1 MTDSRIC
8 SIGLALAAMLGL
20 QACDTTNA
28 QVPALAV
35 RSLDRGVL
43 SGNLGDA
50 LDPKARKLA
59 AEAEYRA
66 LESGQ
71 TGLPVSWKLTDRV
84 YGNVVPQQPYSV
96 GSVNCRRYVHTIN
109 AKGDVRSATGTACR
123 GEDGI
128 WLPLS

>member
-1 MTDSRIC
+1 M
-8 SIGLALAAMLGL
+8 ALVATLGL

-35 RSLDRGVL
+35 QSLDRGVL
-43 SGNLGDA
+43 SGKLGDT

-71 TGLPVSWKLTDRV
+71 TGLPVPWKLSDKV
-84 YGNVVPQQPYSV
+84 FGNVIPQQPYSV

-109 AKGDVRSATGTACR
+109 AKGEVRSAAGTACR
-123 GEDGI
+123 GDDGV
-128 WLPLS
+128 WSPLS